1 MKIGDKIFVPTRGFL
16 SRGQD
21 DIQGGEATVS
31 EIFDDGFISVKEIP
45 VTRWGIEYLME
56 NQEKWSKEYKGI
68 KARPDP
74 DDPKYNDGW

>member
-1 MKIGDKIFVPTRGFL
+1 MKIGDKIFVPSRGFL
-16 SRGQD
+16 SHGQD
-21 DIQGGEATVS
+21 DTQGGEATVS

-45 VTRWGIEYLME
+45 VTRCGIEYLME

-74 DDPKYNDGW
+74 DDPKYNEDW